1 MGQMHAGILAG
12 LLSDWVGVEHIREY
26 EVRFVAPVFR
36 GDILTPAAIVTA
48 VNSHGAGDGDGDGTT
63 LATVEL
69 TLTRGD
75 DTAIRGSALV
85 VAANDQ

>member
-26 EVRFVAPVFR
+26 EVRFVAPVFL
-36 GDILTPAAIVTA
+36 GDILTASALVTSVTSD
-48 VNSHGAGDGDGDGTT
+48 VNGKT

-75 DTAIRGSALV
+75 NTAIRGSAVV
-85 VAANDQ
+85 VAANDS